1 MLVLFWHSVAIVAAD
16 DYDAVIASFRFLSL
30 GEFVMAW
37 KVYLPTGT
45 IEVGSADLKRMAADG
60 TIKKSTEIEST
71 TNKIRTTA
79 SGIAGL
85 VFKSEDVNLLDL
97 PIPEVPQT
105 PPTWNPPEDR
115 REAFQEAPWT
125 PRKPESTSPHKSS
138 FLDHRFDFLITP
150 SLLSTIWILWL
161 IGAAF
166 SVVGA
171 VFVANAQSGGD
182 RSAIVGSLLG
192 GITGFIFGTIAVR
205 VILETIIVI
214 FKICEYL
221 KNINDR
227 G

>member
-1 MLVLFWHSVAIVAAD
+1 MARVAAD
-16 DYDAVIASFRFLSL
+16 DYDAEIASFRFLSL

-37 KVYLPTGT
+37 KVYLPSGT
-45 IEVGSADLKRMAADG
+45 VEVGSADLKRMAANG
-60 TIKKSTEIEST
+60 EIEKSTIVEST
-71 TNKIRTTA
+71 TNKVRTQA
-79 SGIAGL
+79 VGIAGL

-125 PRKPESTSPHKSS
+125 AKKTERAIPQKSS
-138 FLDHRFDFLITP
+138 FLDHRFDSLITP
-150 SLLSTIWILWL
+150 SLLSTIWIFWL

-221 KNINDR
+221 KRLDEKS
-227 G
+227 

>member
-1 MLVLFWHSVAIVAAD
+1 MAIVAAD

-45 IEVGSADLKRMAADG
+45 VEVGSSDLKRMAADG
-60 TIKKSTEIEST
+60 TIFKTTQIEST
-71 TNKIRTTA
+71 TNKVRTTA
-79 SGIAGL
+79 AGIAGL
-85 VFKSEDVNLLDL
+85 VFKAEDVNLLDL

-115 REAFQEAPWT
+115 REAVQESPWT
-125 PRKPESTSPHKSS
+125 PSAKNVQRPKSTFGALFDASFESMWTPG
-138 FLDHRFDFLITP
+138 LLGMLWIT
-150 SLLSTIWILWL
+150 WL
-161 IGAAF
+161 MT
-166 SVVGA
+166 
-171 VFVANAQSGGD
+171 
-182 RSAIVGSLLG
+182 AIITFVGSLFAAAFTG
-192 GITGFIFGTIAVR
+192 MDANGITMVVTSILTIIFGTIAVR
-205 VILETIIVI
+205 VLLETVAVI

>member
-1 MLVLFWHSVAIVAAD
+1 MANVAAD
-16 DYDAVIASFRFLSL
+16 DYDAVIASFWFLSL

-37 KVYLPTGT
+37 KVYLPNGT
-45 IEVGSADLKRMAADG
+45 VEVGSADLKRMAADG

-85 VFKSEDVNLLDL
+85 VFKAEDINLLDL

-125 PRKPESTSPHKSS
+125 PRKTVAPPKSAFGTLFDASFESMWTPGLLGMLWITWLMIATIVFGGSLFAAALTGMDANGVTMIVVSI
-138 FLDHRFDFLITP
+138 LIT
-150 SLLSTIWILWL
+150 
-161 IGAAF
+161 
-166 SVVGA
+166 
-171 VFVANAQSGGD
+171 
-182 RSAIVGSLLG
+182 
-192 GITGFIFGTIAVR
+192 IFGTIAVR
-205 VILETIIVI
+205 VLLETVAVI

>member
-1 MLVLFWHSVAIVAAD
+1 MANVAAD

-45 IEVGSADLKRMAADG
+45 VEVGSADLKRMAADG
-60 TIKKSTEIEST
+60 TISKTTQIEST
-71 TNKIRTTA
+71 TNKVRTTA
-79 SGIAGL
+79 AGIAGL
-85 VFKSEDVNLLDL
+85 VFKSEDTNLLDL

-105 PPTWNPPEDR
+105 PQTWNPPEDR

-125 PRKPESTSPHKSS
+125 PSAKSVQRPKSTFGALFDASFESMWTPG
-138 FLDHRFDFLITP
+138 LLGMLWIT
-150 SLLSTIWILWL
+150 WL
-161 IGAAF
+161 MTAIIAF
-166 SVVGA
+166 
-171 VFVANAQSGGD
+171 
-182 RSAIVGSLLG
+182 VGSLFAAAF
-192 GITGFIFGTIAVR
+192 TGMDANGVTIMVVSILTTIFGTIAVR
-205 VILETIIVI
+205 VLLETVAVI